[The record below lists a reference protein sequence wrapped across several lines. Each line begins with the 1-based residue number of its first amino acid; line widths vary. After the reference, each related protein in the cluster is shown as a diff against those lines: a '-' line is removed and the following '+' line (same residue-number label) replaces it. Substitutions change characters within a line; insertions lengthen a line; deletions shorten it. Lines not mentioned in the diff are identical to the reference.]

1 MSGRHIIS
9 IVALGL
15 GLSASFAGPAS
26 AQAAPAGSKIGIV
39 NIQEA
44 IATCNE
50 GKKEFDTLQQ
60 KFNPKAAE
68 LKNLKDD
75 IDSSTK
81 QLQAQGDKLSDD
93 ERASR
98 TRAIDVK
105 QKTYQRNAQDAQD
118 EFQQAEQEVVNRVGT
133 KMLDVL
139 SKYAQD
145 NGYLVVLD
153 VSNPQTP
160 VLFANPG
167 TNITKELVD
176 AYNAQSG
183 VAAPAVK
190 PAGATAPRPTTPA
203 PTTPKKP

>member
-1 MSGRHIIS
+1 
-9 IVALGL
+9 
-15 GLSASFAGPAS
+15 
-26 AQAAPAGSKIGIV
+26 
-39 NIQEA
+39 
-44 IATCNE
+44 
-50 GKKEFDTLQQ
+50 
-60 KFNPKAAE
+60 
-68 LKNLKDD
+68 
-75 IDSSTK
+75 
-81 QLQAQGDKLSDD
+81 
-93 ERASR
+93 
-98 TRAIDVK
+98 
-105 QKTYQRNAQDAQD
+105 
-118 EFQQAEQEVVNRVGT
+118 VVNRVGT

-153 VSNPQTP
+153 VSNPKTP